1 MQNDQLPKYDE
12 TLESQVCVSKVD
24 IMSVMKFSFLVSV
37 GLGIAFIV
45 LVCFSW
51 FVLDSM
57 NVFSTF
63 QEFAGD
69 VGTGRVTGFVQYLY
83 FSRVL
88 AISVMLAILGT
99 VVLTAISVLYA
110 YIYNIVTR
118 LVGGIKITIT
128 NE

>member
-1 MQNDQLPKYDE
+1 MQRNLSHNDE
-12 TLESQVCVSKVD
+12 EILESQICVSKVN
-24 IMSVMKFSFLVSV
+24 ILSVMKFSFLVSV
-37 GLGIAFIV
+37 GLGIAFV
-45 LVCFSW
+45 VMVCLSW

-57 NVFSTF
+57 HVFSSF

-69 VGTGRVTGFVQYLY
+69 IGTGRVTGFVQYLY

-88 AISVMLAILGT
+88 AISIMLAILGT

-110 YIYNIVTR
+110 YIYNVVAH